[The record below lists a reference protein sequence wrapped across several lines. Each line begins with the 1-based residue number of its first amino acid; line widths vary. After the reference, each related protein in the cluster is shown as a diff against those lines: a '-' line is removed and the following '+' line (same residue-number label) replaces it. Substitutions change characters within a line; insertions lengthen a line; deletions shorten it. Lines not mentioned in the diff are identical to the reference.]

1 MYYKSRI
8 LGTALLLVA
17 LGWVGTA
24 QAQYLLT
31 GNSGGRLQLG
41 TGLPLPVGPTG
52 IFVGG
57 MTSVNGG
64 TSCGQ
69 GPGGCPAGT
78 DGPGTAYWPPLPI
91 PANPNIASG
100 GSATRTIM
108 QNLATANGGT
118 ITVPPS
124 ALTKRGA
131 GAPVPIGVFN
141 TNNDVFQVA
150 TSISYAWPAVTAVF
164 APGGGPGIVGGT
176 VVLNEPV
183 SGGSITYSGSTKAF
197 GGAGRFA
204 ISPGPGA
211 GTGRV
216 PPNTLGAL
224 PALTGWI
231 NFAGATPGTVMALAV
246 VGGSIPPGLP
256 GQAVTAPGGTTM
268 FGPLAP
274 GDGPFGAVN
283 IGTPCG
289 MFCVGTNGT
298 INGSAPLP
306 SLMVGTMTTIPG
318 GSNMVTISK
327 GYPWTTGL
335 ITVAQPGAGETFWLS
350 GADMRVSGVG
360 NLSLVS
366 GGLSQRSSSGGNANR
381 GWVRLTLP
389 EPSVRSGA
397 ASALAL
403 LFFLHGLVGRRSR

>member
-1 MYYKSRI
+1 MCFKRQLS
-8 LGTALLLVA
+8 LVSLLLA
-17 LGWVGTA
+17 LGWGGTA
-24 QAQYLLT
+24 QAQYLLN
-31 GNSGGRLQLG
+31 GNSGGKLQLG
-41 TGLPLPVGPTG
+41 TGLPLPIGPSG

-57 MTSVNGG
+57 MTSINGG

-78 DGPGTAYWPPLPI
+78 DGPGTAYWPPLLI
-91 PANPNIASG
+91 PANPNIATG

-108 QNLATANGGT
+108 QNLATAKGGT

-124 ALTKRGA
+124 ALTKPAA

-150 TSISYAWPAVTAVF
+150 SSISYAWPAATAVL
-164 APGGGPGIVGGT
+164 APGGGPGIVSGT
-176 VVLNEPV
+176 VVLTEPV

-197 GGAGRFA
+197 GGPGRF
-204 ISPGPGA
+204 STLPGA
-211 GTGRV
+211 GAGSGRV
-216 PPNTLGAL
+216 PPNTLGVL

-256 GQAVTAPGGTTM
+256 GQPVTAPGATTM

-283 IGTPCG
+283 IGSPCS
-289 MFCVGTNGT
+289 MFCMGTNGT
-298 INGSAPLP
+298 INGSIPLP

-350 GADMRVSGVG
+350 GTDMRVSGVG

-366 GGLSQRSSSGGNANR
+366 GGLSQRKSSGGNANR
-381 GWVRLTLP
+381 GWLRLTLP
-389 EPSVRSGA
+389 EPTAAYGA
-397 ASALAL
+397 AGALAML
-403 LFFLHGLVGRRSR
+403 VLCHGLVGRRSR